1 MKKVYDTIQLSRAP
15 EVSLQLS
22 QSSVE
27 DNPGFD
33 MAKAQECAPMLI
45 PQHLKVFP
53 VMIRGWRASGSAQA
67 KILPLHTKCI

>member
-1 MKKVYDTIQLSRAP
+1 MKKVYDTIQLSRAS

-33 MAKAQECAPMLI
+33 MAKAQECALGSSQCCAAYKMLN
-45 PQHLKVFP
+45 L
-53 VMIRGWRASGSAQA
+53 
-67 KILPLHTKCI
+67 